1 MNCRN
6 TETRRRIVEEY
17 DVKPVAHI
25 KLLAGQIKHSDAEA
39 VIRDEYYI
47 FTAKNKG
54 NGKTEIIQCGMWTAR
69 DFLKILGIKGLPLFN
84 PLYEENNKTISKGTE
99 NKNINSWNPTAKQLY
114 NAIMWLIIAWDAK
127 PNTPLFEF
135 RDDIVKYKRYNPFDW
150 KIKRVNTAITNGGN
164 GKTLTE
170 IVDKFREGNN
180 IKDSSCDFSLLNER
194 MANITDGNGKVI
206 KSFF

>member
-1 MNCRN
+1 
-6 TETRRRIVEEY
+6 
-17 DVKPVAHI
+17 
-25 KLLAGQIKHSDAEA
+25 
-39 VIRDEYYI
+39 
-47 FTAKNKG
+47 
-54 NGKTEIIQCGMWTAR
+54 MWTAR
-69 DFLKILGIKGLPLFN
+69 DFLKILGIQGLPLFN

-99 NKNINSWNPTAKQLY
+99 NKNINSWNPTAKQ
-114 NAIMWLIIAWDAK
+114 
-127 PNTPLFEF
+127 NTPLFEF
-135 RDDIVKYKRYNPFDW
+135 RDDIVKYKIYNPFDW
-150 KIKRVNTAITNGGN
+150 KIKRVNTAITNGEN